1 MNWEIIRN
9 PQHSL
14 QEYRLINNKECK
26 VILKYN
32 PRHQSVRTTSGN
44 NHRLFFLETTGSL
57 SDKIIFKNEY
67 GIEVGNLVYDKLRGK
82 NGSVVIDQKKYHYKI
97 TEQELLIYTS
107 DFTQVLTRCS
117 LQSSPM
123 LGPNISTVNFSHND
137 IRCMILGLSWFLALP
152 VTNIITEYG
161 TETLRSSQYL

>member
-9 PQHSL
+9 PQSSL
-14 QEYRLINNKECK
+14 QEYRLTSNNNCK

-32 PRHQSVRTTSGN
+32 PRHQSVRATSDN

-82 NGSVVIDQKKYHYKI
+82 HGSALIDQKKYHYEI
-97 TEQELLIYTS
+97 TEEELLIYTS
-107 DFTQVLTRCS
+107 DLTQVLIRCS
-117 LQSSPM
+117 LQSTPT
-123 LGPNISTVNFSHND
+123 LGSNISSLNFSHND
-137 IRCMILGLSWFLALP
+137 IRCMILGLCWFLVLP
-152 VTNIITEYG
+152 VTNIITDYA
-161 TETLRSSQYL
+161 TETLRSSRYL